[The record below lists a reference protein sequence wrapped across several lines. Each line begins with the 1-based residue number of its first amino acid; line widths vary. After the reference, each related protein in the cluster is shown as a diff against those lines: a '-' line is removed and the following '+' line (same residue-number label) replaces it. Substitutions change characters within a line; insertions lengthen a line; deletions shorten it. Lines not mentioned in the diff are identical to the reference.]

1 MPKRL
6 GSAELPLVC
15 QRRFEPS
22 RVEQQLWS
30 SAYEQLVPEG
40 RRPLAGADSAARS
53 RRKQAQGVPVVGYSL
68 EEKCA

>member
-6 GSAELPLVC
+6 WSPELPLVC

-30 SAYEQLVPEG
+30 EAYEQLVPEG
-40 RRPLAGADSAARS
+40 RRSLASADSGR
-53 RRKQAQGVPVVGYSL
+53 RCRKQAQEVPVVSHSQ

>member
-6 GSAELPLVC
+6 RSMELPLVC

-30 SAYEQLVPEG
+30 AAYEQLVPEG
-40 RRPLAGADSAARS
+40 RRPLAGADSAGHCRS
-53 RRKQAQGVPVVGYSL
+53 KQAQGVPVVSNFM